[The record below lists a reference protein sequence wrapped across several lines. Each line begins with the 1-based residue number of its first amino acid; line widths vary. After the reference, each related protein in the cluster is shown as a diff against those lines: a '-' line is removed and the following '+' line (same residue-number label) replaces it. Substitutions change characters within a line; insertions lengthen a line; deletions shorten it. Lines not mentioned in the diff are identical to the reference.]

1 MPVTGRRRR
10 GLLRKVKPI
19 LLLLTLQGI
28 LAVGLWRL
36 TDDWLLP
43 EPRAPHLQ
51 AAAAERLAELSA
63 AAAARSVLT
72 PDAAT
77 LAQLVRRIGAWPDVV
92 YVGVEDALGRVLAHT
107 DSTQVG
113 QVWNEAMSTKIRA
126 AVGAAHRELT
136 VPIADPAQK
145 DGPALGR
152 IRLGYVALDAGP
164 IGVGSRSSMLV
175 IVLAVAAIIPLGGLI
190 AYRVAPRATAAR
202 KSHSHTLETL
212 VQAAWPDRER
222 LLAELEVTRITL
234 EHRDAEVARLRQ
246 AVESGAPP
254 TLPAPASP
262 RAIMAIAQ
270 AVRSSLTSILGF
282 SKLLLREADG
292 PLTESQTA
300 DAMNIQRAGLDL
312 LRFVTGFSDLI
323 RAEAGQ
329 VRPQLEPV
337 DLPALLHELAGEYGS
352 AHSLDIQ
359 VDAPADLPLVRMDR
373 AHAVQILHALIMQ
386 ATTLS
391 GHGEVV
397 LRPWISAPMI
407 HLAVAHP
414 GRAIPVEAVATIFDP
429 FATKETSGA
438 RVGLALARTLAR
450 LNGGD
455 IAVTQEP
462 GQGVVFTVAMPQ
474 AVPAEV
480 A

>member
-1 MPVTGRRRR
+1 MPVTRRR
-10 GLLRKVKPI
+10 GRGRLRAVRVI
-19 LLLLTLQGI
+19 LLLLTLQAI
-28 LAVGLWRL
+28 LAVALWRL
-36 TDDWLLP
+36 TEDWLSP
-43 EPRAPHLQ
+43 GPGAPHLQ
-51 AAAAERLAELSA
+51 ATAAERLAELSA

-72 PDAAT
+72 SDAAT
-77 LAQLVRRIGAWPDVV
+77 LALLVRRAGAWPDIV
-92 YVGVEDALGRVLAHT
+92 YIGVEDAQGRVLAHT
-107 DSTQVG
+107 DSTRIG
-113 QVWNEAMSTKIRA
+113 QVWTEAMSTKIRA

-175 IVLAVAAIIPLGGLI
+175 IVLVVAAILPLGGLI
-190 AYRVAPRATAAR
+190 AYRVAPRAAPAP
-202 KSHSHTLETL
+202 KPPSHTLETL

-222 LLAELEVTRITL
+222 LLAEIEVTRITL
-234 EHRDAEVARLRQ
+234 EHRDAEIARLRQ
-246 AVESGAPP
+246 AVESGAPTP
-254 TLPAPASP
+254 PVPASP

-323 RAEAGQ
+323 RAETGQ
-329 VRPQLEPV
+329 VRPQPEPV

>member
-1 MPVTGRRRR
+1 MAVTSRRGR
-10 GLLRKVKPI
+10 GLLRAVKAI

-36 TDDWLLP
+36 TEDWLLP
-43 EPRAPHLQ
+43 EPGAPRLQ

-63 AAAARSVLT
+63 AAAVRAVLT

-77 LAQLVRRIGAWPDVV
+77 LAALVRRAAAWPDIV
-92 YVGVEDALGRVLAHT
+92 YVGVEDAEGRVLAHT
-107 DSTQVG
+107 DSTRIG
-113 QVWNEAMSTKIRA
+113 QVWNEAMSTKIRV

-136 VPIADPAQK
+136 VPIADPARK

-152 IRLGYVALDAGP
+152 IRLSYVALDAGP
-164 IGVGSRSSMLV
+164 MSVGSRSSMLV
-175 IVLAVAAIIPLGGLI
+175 LVLAVAAILPLGGLI
-190 AYRVAPRATAAR
+190 AYRVAPRAAR
-202 KSHSHTLETL
+202 ASKPHNHTLETL

-222 LLAELEVTRITL
+222 LRTEIEVARITL
-234 EHRDAEVARLRQ
+234 DHRDSEIARLRQ
-246 AVESGAPP
+246 AIESGAPP
-254 TLPAPASP
+254 TPPALSSP

-300 DAMNIQRAGLDL
+300 DVMNIQRAGLDL
-312 LRFVTGFSDLI
+312 LRFVTGFSDLM

-337 DLPALLHELAGEYGS
+337 DLPALLHELAREYGS
-352 AHSLDIQ
+352 AHSLDIH
-359 VDAPADLPLVRMDR
+359 VDAPGDLPLVRIDR
-373 AHAVQILHALIMQ
+373 AHAAQILHALITQ
-386 ATTLS
+386 AITLS

-397 LRPWISAPMI
+397 LRPWISAAMV

-414 GRAIPVEAVATIFDP
+414 GRAIPVETVATIFDP
-429 FATKETSGA
+429 FVTKETSSA

-455 IAVTQEP
+455 IVVAQEP

>member
-1 MPVTGRRRR
+1 MPVTRRR
-10 GLLRKVKPI
+10 GRGLRRKVKAI

-36 TDDWLLP
+36 TEDWLLP

-51 AAAAERLAELSA
+51 AAAVERLAELAA

-72 PDAAT
+72 PDAAA
-77 LAQLVRRIGAWPDVV
+77 LALLVRRAGAWPDVV
-92 YVGVEDALGRVLAHT
+92 YVGIEDAQGRVLAHT
-107 DSTQVG
+107 DSTQIG
-113 QVWNEAMSTKIRA
+113 QVWNEAMSTKIRT
-126 AVGAAHRELT
+126 AVGAGHREMT
-136 VPIADPAQK
+136 VPIADPVQK

-152 IRLGYVALDAGP
+152 IRLGYVALEPGP
-164 IGVGSRSSMLV
+164 LSVGGRSSMLV
-175 IVLAVAAIIPLGGLI
+175 IVLAVAAILPLGGLI
-190 AYRVAPRATAAR
+190 AYRVAPRAVPASKA
-202 KSHSHTLETL
+202 HGQTLETL
-212 VQAAWPDRER
+212 VHAAWPDRER
-222 LLAELEVTRITL
+222 LLAEIEVIRITL
-234 EHRDAEVARLRQ
+234 EHRDAELARLRQ
-246 AVESGAPP
+246 AIESGAP
-254 TLPAPASP
+254 APPPPSSP
-262 RAIMAIAQ
+262 RAILAIAQ

-329 VRPQLEPV
+329 VRPQLEQV

-359 VDAPADLPLVRMDR
+359 VDAPADLPLVRLDR

-386 ATTLS
+386 ATTLG

-397 LRPWISAPMI
+397 LRPWISAAMV

-414 GRAIPVEAVATIFDP
+414 GRTVPVETLATIFDP
-429 FATKETSGA
+429 FVTKETSSA

-455 IAVTQEP
+455 IVAAQEP

-474 AVPAEV
+474 AVPADV